1 MATKETL
8 TALEIAKIACDIETD
23 GSDFYRAAAEAS
35 TDDETKKLFNE
46 LANREI
52 EHLSTFR
59 IMYKELNE
67 RMGGF
72 PNDSLYLFDDTV
84 TRYLKVISEG
94 MIYPGRAEAQKWI
107 SQYHDIKD
115 IIQFAIEAGKS
126 TVLFFTD
133 IMSHDTFV
141 YSQEILT
148 DIIRAEKSYIVS
160 LNSMLNATNEGV
172 LGEKCHQSVEKMSE
186 IIFC

>member
-35 TDDETKKLFNE
+35 TDNEAKKLFHE
-46 LANREI
+46 LANKEI
-52 EHLSTFR
+52 EHLSAFR
-59 IMYKELNE
+59 NMYKELNE

-72 PNDSLYLFDDTV
+72 PNDSLYLFDDMV
-84 TRYLKVISEG
+84 TRYLKDISEG
-94 MIYPGRAEAQKWI
+94 MIYPSREKAQQWI
-107 SQYHDIKD
+107 SQQHDIKD
-115 IIQFAIEAGKS
+115 IIQFAIKAGES
-126 TVLFFTD
+126 TVVFFTD
-133 IMSHDTFV
+133 ILSHDAFV

-160 LNSMLNATNEGV
+160 LNSMLKSTN
-172 LGEKCHQSVEKMSE
+172 
-186 IIFC
+186 